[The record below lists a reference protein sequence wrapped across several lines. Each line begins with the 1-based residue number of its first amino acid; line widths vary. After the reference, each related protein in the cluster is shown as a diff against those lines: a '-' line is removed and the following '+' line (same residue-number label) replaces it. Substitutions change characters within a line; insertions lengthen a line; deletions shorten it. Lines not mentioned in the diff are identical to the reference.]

1 MKNYLFCFSALICTS
16 VVILSSCSNDSSGYK
31 NDSVTKQRLVSEIN
45 MDIDRGMHYVDVYLE
60 YDYKNRVSKVTYI
73 DEYPEHGYGETS
85 VFEISYYDT
94 GSNNKTIEMII
105 EDRSTGDSDLELET
119 RVNINLNRNGYI
131 ENVERNYIHLG
142 YTENVEYL
150 FDKIGRLVLARY
162 DEADEYT
169 RETEYGW
176 ENSNVVSVLSY
187 TGDYNMESKLLM
199 DSENH
204 NLINVD
210 LNRFILMADGSPAGI
225 TDYGANY
232 YIWFLGLK
240 GTKSANYITNINT
253 TYMFKSDSDFLE
265 FEEYEDRTKLTWMYD
280 NGYPVKC
287 QGLISSYEDGKFDDS
302 AEFVMKI
309 KYRN

>member
-1 MKNYLFCFSALICTS
+1 
-16 VVILSSCSNDSSGYK
+16 
-31 NDSVTKQRLVSEIN
+31 

-94 GSNNKTIEMII
+94 GSNNQTIEMI
-105 EDRSTGDSDLELET
+105 EYSDLEMEA
-119 RVNINLNRNGYI
+119 RVNINLNRSGYI
-131 ENVERNYIHLG
+131 ENLERHYPDSG
-142 YTENVEYL
+142 YTENIEYL
-150 FDKIGRLVLARY
+150 FDKIGRLVLARS

-187 TGDYNMESKLLM
+187 TGYYNMVSKLLR

-240 GTKSANYITNINT
+240 GAKSANYITNINT

-287 QGLISSYEDGKFDDS
+287 QGLISSYGDGKFDDS

>member
-1 MKNYLFCFSALICTS
+1 MKNYLFCFGALICAS
-16 VVILSSCSNDSSGYK
+16 IVILSSCSNDSSGYK

-94 GSNNKTIEMII
+94 GFNNQTIEMI
-105 EDRSTGDSDLELET
+105 EYSDLEMEA
-119 RVNINLNRNGYI
+119 RVNINLNRSGYI
-131 ENVERNYIHLG
+131 ENLERHYPDSG
-142 YTENVEYL
+142 YTANIEYL
-150 FDKIGRLVLARY
+150 FDKIGRLVLARSG
-162 DEADEYT
+162 EADEYT
-169 RETEYGW
+169 HETEYGW

-187 TGDYNMESKLLM
+187 TGYDNMVSKLLR

-232 YIWFLGLK
+232 CIWFLGLK

-280 NGYPVKC
+280 NGCPVKC